1 VTGAEKHISRQAGL
15 AAEGGMMKVS
25 RSLRR
30 FGKILHIAVHHLII
44 HFLSQWLSQWPPL
57 LEKLPNSE
65 LTGPERFRLAFEE
78 IGGTFIKFGQMMALQ
93 SDLLPLEYCRALF
106 TLFDRVPPFAY
117 EEVERTFLEDL
128 ARKPSEVFDSFNP
141 VPIATG
147 SIGQVHLAA
156 LKSQKIAV
164 KVRRPTI
171 LADFHADIAALKFT
185 VNTVK
190 ILRLKFLYWIIPPTE
205 EFIAW
210 THDELDFRREAH
222 YMDELGRNARNNPNE
237 KVPVVFWSCTTAR
250 ILSVEFLEGITISEH
265 LRNQAAH
272 STPAGFQFDPYVFSS
287 RLIDNFLGDAFR
299 HGMFHA
305 DLHPGNLMIMS
316 GNVVGYI
323 DFGISGVLSRYSR
336 RHLISMT
343 LAYARGDLESMCESF
358 FQITTFAKNA
368 NVPGFRKGLREVAGG
383 WYREQRS
390 NESRLRKS
398 ITLIMLDLLILSRE
412 NGIWPQ
418 RDIIKYIRSA
428 IALDGLVKTFSP
440 DIDVGKHLEQAC
452 ERHIKEDSLRNLI
465 SSDVLSGWFGGSRNI
480 IYDGILRGFAALH
493 HLGNDPSARQGVFL
507 ESQQKKNSKTL
518 VEILSLVWIV
528 LCMALTIWLDRGAM
542 RSPNIYVMAAVAVM
556 ISAVIGLRAMKA
568 VRSS

>member
-1 VTGAEKHISRQAGL
+1 MRAIK
-15 AAEGGMMKVS
+15 
-25 RSLRR
+25 SLQR
-30 FGKILHIAVHHLII
+30 FTKILRISTQHLAI
-44 HFLSQWLSQWPPL
+44 HFLARLLSNWPRL
-57 LEKLPNSE
+57 VRKLPNPDLS
-65 LTGPERFRLAFEE
+65 GPDRFRLVFEE

-128 ARKPSEVFDSFNP
+128 GRKPSELYDSFNP

-147 SIGQVHLAA
+147 SIGQVHIATLR
-156 LKSQKIAV
+156 SQKLAV

-171 LADFHADIAALKFT
+171 LSDFHADIAALKFT

-190 ILRLKFLYWIIPPTE
+190 ILRLRFLYWIIPPTE

-210 THDELDFRREAH
+210 TQDELDFRREAH
-222 YMDELGRNARNNPNE
+222 YMDELGRNARGNPNE
-237 KVPVVFWSCTTAR
+237 KVPTVFWSCTTAR
-250 ILSVEFLEGITISEH
+250 ILSVEFLEGMTISEY
-265 LRNQAAH
+265 LRRRAPE
-272 STPAGFQFDPYVFSS
+272 STPLNFQFDPNLFSS

-316 GNVVGYI
+316 GNIVGYI

-368 NVPGFRKGLREVAGG
+368 NVHGFRHGLKKVSEG
-383 WYREQRS
+383 WYQERTS
-390 NESRLRKS
+390 ESRLRKS

-440 DIDVGKHLEQAC
+440 DIDVGKHLERAC

-465 SSDVLSGWFGGSRNI
+465 SSNALTGWFSGSRNI
-480 IYDGILRGFAALH
+480 VYDGILRAFAALH
-493 HLGNDPSARQGVFL
+493 HAGSEHSARQALLIGR
-507 ESQQKKNSKTL
+507 QQDRRKKSF
-518 VEILSLVWIV
+518 VEILSLIWIACC
-528 LCMALTIWLDRGAM
+528 LALVFWPTEGQALSR
-542 RSPNIYVMAAVAVM
+542 NIYFLAAAFTAFV
-556 ISAVIGLRAMKA
+556 VIGWRA
-568 VRSS
+568 VRLVRPA

>member
-1 VTGAEKHISRQAGL
+1 
-15 AAEGGMMKVS
+15 MMRTT
-25 RSLRR
+25 RSFRR
-30 FGKILHIAVHHLII
+30 FTRIFSIAFR
-44 HFLSQWLSQWPPL
+44 HFLAHFLIQRFSGWQWLVQ
-57 LEKLPNSE
+57 KLPNPT
-65 LTGPERFRLAFEE
+65 LPGPERFRLAFEE

-106 TLFDRVPPFAY
+106 SLFDRVPPFAY
-117 EEVERTFLEDL
+117 EEVERAFMEDL
-128 ARKPSEVFDSFNP
+128 GRKPAEVFDSINP

-147 SIGQVHLAA
+147 SIGQVHVATLR
-156 LKSQKIAV
+156 SQKLAV

-171 LADFHADIAALKFT
+171 IMDFHADISALKFV

-190 ILRLKFLYWIIPPTE
+190 LFHFRFLYWIIPPTE

-210 THDELDFRREAH
+210 TQDELDFRREAH
-222 YMDELGRNARNNPNE
+222 YMDELRRNARDNPNE

-250 ILSVEFLEGITISEH
+250 ILTVEFLEGMTVSEY
-265 LRNQAAH
+265 LRHQEAK
-272 STPAGFQFDPYVFSS
+272 SLPAGAGFKPTVFGS

-305 DLHPGNLMIMS
+305 DLHPGNLMIMP

-358 FQITTFAKNA
+358 FQITTFAKDA
-368 NVPGFRKGLREVAGG
+368 NVSGFRRQLEEVASG
-383 WYREQRS
+383 WYQERTTT
-390 NESRLRKS
+390 SRLRKS

-428 IALDGLVKTFSP
+428 IALDGLVKTFTP

-452 ERHIKEDSLRNLI
+452 ERHIKQDSLRNLI
-465 SSDVLSGWFGGSRNI
+465 SSDALVGWFGGSRNLI
-480 IYDGILRGFAALH
+480 HDGLFRAFVMLQHLQSQPPAGRRIFPGRSGKSKSKAFTEMLSVAWIALCLAMVLWPVGEKWPGHGIYVLAAALAP
-493 HLGNDPSARQGVFL
+493 LGIIMGWR
-507 ESQQKKNSKTL
+507 
-518 VEILSLVWIV
+518 
-528 LCMALTIWLDRGAM
+528 ALKLAGA
-542 RSPNIYVMAAVAVM
+542 S
-556 ISAVIGLRAMKA
+556 
-568 VRSS
+568 

>member
-1 VTGAEKHISRQAGL
+1 
-15 AAEGGMMKVS
+15 MMKATKS
-25 RSLRR
+25 FRR
-30 FGKILHIAVHHLII
+30 FTKILRICARHLAI
-44 HFLSQWLSQWPPL
+44 HFLSRRLSRWPRL
-57 LEKLPNSE
+57 LRRLPNPDMP
-65 LTGPERFRLAFEE
+65 GPERFRLAFEE
-78 IGGTFIKFGQMMALQ
+78 IGGTFIKFGQMMAIQ

-106 TLFDRVPPFAY
+106 TLFDRVPAFSFQ
-117 EEVERTFLEDL
+117 EVERTFLEDL
-128 ARKPSEVFDSFNP
+128 GRKPSEIYASFDP

-147 SIGQVHLAA
+147 SIGQVHMATLQ
-156 LKSQKIAV
+156 SQKIGV

-171 LADFHADIAALKFT
+171 VTDFQADIAALKFM

-190 ILRLKFLYWIIPPTE
+190 VFRLKFLYWIIAPTE
-205 EFIAW
+205 EFVAW
-210 THDELDFRREAH
+210 TQDELDFRREAH
-222 YMDELGRNARNNPNE
+222 YMDELGRNARGNPNE

-250 ILSVEFLEGITISEH
+250 ILSVEFLEGMTISEY
-265 LRNQAAH
+265 LRKRD
-272 STPAGFQFDPYVFSS
+272 SGSLTTGFQFDPGIFSS

-305 DLHPGNLMIMS
+305 DLHPGNLMIMA

-343 LAYARGDLESMCESF
+343 LAYARGDLEGMCESF

-368 NVPGFRKGLREVAGG
+368 NVPGFRQGLKEVAGG
-383 WYREQRS
+383 WYQEKAAD
-390 NESRLRKS
+390 SRLRKS

-465 SSDVLSGWFGGSRNI
+465 SSDALTGWFGGARNI
-480 IYDGILRGFAALH
+480 VYDGILRAFAALR
-493 HLGNDPSARQGVFL
+493 HLGSDPSARQNVFL
-507 ESQQKKNSKTL
+507 GQQQKKRNKPW
-518 VEILSLVWIV
+518 VEVLSLAWIALCLALV
-528 LCMALTIWLDRGAM
+528 LWPAGGTAPSHNVYLLGGAL
-542 RSPNIYVMAAVAVM
+542 AAL
-556 ISAVIGLRAMKA
+556 AVIGWRALKL
-568 VRSS
+568 VRTNY

>member
-1 VTGAEKHISRQAGL
+1 MRAT
-15 AAEGGMMKVS
+15 

-30 FGKILHIAVHHLII
+30 FTKILRISTHHLAVH
-44 HFLSQWLSQWPPL
+44 FLARVLSGWPSL
-57 LEKLPNSE
+57 VRRLPNPDLS
-65 LTGPERFRLAFEE
+65 GPDRFRLAFEE

-128 ARKPSEVFDSFNP
+128 GRNPSEIYDSFNP

-147 SIGQVHLAA
+147 SIGQVHVATLR
-156 LKSQKIAV
+156 SQKLAV

-171 LADFHADIAALKFT
+171 LSDFHADIAALNFM

-190 ILRLKFLYWIIPPTE
+190 ILRLRFLYWIIAPTE
-205 EFIAW
+205 EFVAW
-210 THDELDFRREAH
+210 TQDELDFRREAH
-222 YMDELGRNARNNPNE
+222 YMDELGRNARGNPNE
-237 KVPVVFWSCTTAR
+237 KVPTVFWSCTTAR
-250 ILSVEFLEGITISEH
+250 ILSVEFLEGKTISEY
-265 LRNQAAH
+265 LRNRATESA
-272 STPAGFQFDPYVFSS
+272 PPVFQFDPNVFSS

-316 GNVVGYI
+316 GNIVGYI

-368 NVPGFRKGLREVAGG
+368 NVPGFRNGLKKVSAG
-383 WYREQRS
+383 WYQERIS
-390 NESRLRKS
+390 ESRLRKS

-440 DIDVGKHLEQAC
+440 DIDVGKHLERAC

-465 SSDVLSGWFGGSRNI
+465 SSNALTGWFGGSRNI
-480 IYDGILRGFAALH
+480 VYDGILRAFAALSH
-493 HLGNDPSARQGVFL
+493 VGSEQSARQALLIGR
-507 ESQQKKNSKTL
+507 QRDRRKKSFI
-518 VEILSLVWIV
+518 EILSLIWMASCLLLIFWPAEAQ
-528 LCMALTIWLDRGAM
+528 ALTR
-542 RSPNIYVMAAVAVM
+542 NIYFLAAAFTTLV
-556 ISAVIGLRAMKA
+556 VIGWRAVKF
-568 VRSS
+568 VRAS